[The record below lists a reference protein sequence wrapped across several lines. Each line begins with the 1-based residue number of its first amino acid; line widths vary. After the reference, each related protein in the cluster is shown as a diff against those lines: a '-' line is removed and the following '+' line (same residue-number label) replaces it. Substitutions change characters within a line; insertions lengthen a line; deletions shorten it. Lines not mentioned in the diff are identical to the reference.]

1 MTDQNPSYR
10 VVCFGEVLWDCL
22 PGGRVPGGAPLNVAY
37 HLRKAGCDATVVSA
51 VGNDE
56 LGREL
61 LAIMS
66 QWGLD
71 SSRINIHDLLP
82 TGTVEVALE
91 AGIPSYTIR
100 DGVAWDEIYWDAKAS
115 VMSAAEPS
123 AIVFGSLAQRTH
135 FNRESLDALLSQ
147 YPNAMRAFDVNLR
160 PPDIDLAR
168 IDELLAC
175 ADLVKLNIEEF
186 EFLTQGQ
193 PSKSTLESRVRE
205 FANRYGCKIV
215 CITRGKDGAA
225 LHERGT
231 WTDVEATPV
240 NAVDTVGAG
249 DAFLAALLAGIG
261 RDNLNRVE
269 ALNRATKLA
278 GYVATQPGATT
289 DYLLDQV

>member
-1 MTDQNPSYR
+1 MSDQNPSYR

-51 VGNDE
+51 VGDDE

-66 QWGLD
+66 QWDLD
-71 SSRINIHDLLP
+71 TSRVNIHDHLP
-82 TGTVEVALE
+82 TGTVEVALDD
-91 AGIPSYTIR
+91 GIPSYSIR
-100 DGVAWDEIYWDAKAS
+100 NGVAWDEISWDANAS

-123 AIVFGSLAQRTH
+123 AIEFGSLAQRTH

-147 YPNAMRAFDVNLR
+147 YPNAMRVFDVNLR
-160 PPDIDLAR
+160 PPDIDLPR
-168 IDELLAC
+168 IDELLVC

-193 PSKSTLESRVRE
+193 PSKNTLESRAQE
-205 FANRYGCKIV
+205 FADRYDCKMV

-225 LHERGT
+225 FLENET
-231 WTDVEATPV
+231 WTEVQATPV

-249 DAFLAALLAGIG
+249 DAFLAALLVGIG
-261 RDNLNRVE
+261 RDNLDRLE
-269 ALNRATKLA
+269 ALSRATKLA
-278 GYVATQPGATT
+278 GYVATQPGATP
-289 DYLLDQV
+289 DY

>member
-51 VGNDE
+51 VGDDE

-66 QWGLD
+66 QWDLD
-71 SSRINIHDLLP
+71 TSRVNIHDRLP

-91 AGIPSYTIR
+91 AGIPSYKIC
-100 DGVAWDEIYWDAKAS
+100 DGVAWDEISGDANAS

-123 AIVFGSLAQRTH
+123 AIGFGSLAQRTH
-135 FNRESLDALLSQ
+135 LNRESLEALLSQ
-147 YPNAMRAFDVNLR
+147 YPRAMRVFDVNLR
-160 PPDIDLAR
+160 PPDIDLPR
-168 IDELLAC
+168 IDELLGC

-193 PSKSTLESRVRE
+193 PSKNTLESRAQE
-205 FANRYGCKIV
+205 FADRYDCKMV

-225 LHERGT
+225 FLENET
-231 WTDVEATPV
+231 WTEVQATPV

-249 DAFLAALLAGIG
+249 DAFLAALLVGIG
-261 RDNLNRVE
+261 RDNLDRLE
-269 ALNRATKLA
+269 ALSRATKLA
-278 GYVATQPGATT
+278 GYVATQPGATP
-289 DYLLDQV
+289 DY